1 MFRILPVTERERR
14 SNMDSSKYKFAT
26 TAELEKIIEQQEK
39 YIEEALQLI
48 EKQRDEL
55 LDMVQEWHSRQI
67 QDMRY

>member
-1 MFRILPVTERERR
+1 
-14 SNMDSSKYKFAT
+14 MDSSKYKFAT

-39 YIEEALQLI
+39 YIEEALQSL